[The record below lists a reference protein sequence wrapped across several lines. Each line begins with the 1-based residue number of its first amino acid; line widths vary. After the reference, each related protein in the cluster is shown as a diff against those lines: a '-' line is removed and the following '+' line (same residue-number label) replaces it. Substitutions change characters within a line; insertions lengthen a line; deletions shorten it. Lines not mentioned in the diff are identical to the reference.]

1 METITVTSSGFL
13 RSPARA
19 SGRHRRPSRIRWR
32 RYLFAALLAVVA
44 LAATTAAPAR
54 SATADEPRFTWPLS
68 PTPAV
73 TRGFEP
79 PADAYGA
86 GHRGVDL
93 AATPGQ
99 QVLVAG
105 PGVVVFAGT
114 LAGRGVVSVDHDGG
128 LRTTYEPVT
137 PAVSVGD
144 QVYQGQP
151 LGTVL
156 AGHPGCTVAACLHWG
171 VRRGDEYLNPLAYIA
186 TAYALRLKPWDG

>member
-1 METITVTSSGFL
+1 MAFVS
-13 RSPARA
+13 
-19 SGRHRRPSRIRWR
+19 
-32 RYLFAALLAVVA
+32 AA
-44 LAATTAAPAR
+44 AAPAR
-54 SATADEPRFTWPLS
+54 SATVDEPRFTWPLS

-93 AATPGQ
+93 AAAPGQ
-99 QVLVAG
+99 QALAAG

-114 LAGRGVVSVDHDGG
+114 LAGRGVVSVDHEGG

-137 PAVSVGD
+137 PDVSVGD
-144 QVYQGQP
+144 QIYQGQP

-171 VRRGDEYLNPLAYIA
+171 VRRGDEYVNPLEYIA

>member
-1 METITVTSSGFL
+1 M
-13 RSPARA
+13 
-19 SGRHRRPSRIRWR
+19 
-32 RYLFAALLAVVA
+32 
-44 LAATTAAPAR
+44 
-54 SATADEPRFTWPLS
+54 S

-93 AATPGQ
+93 AAAPGQ
-99 QVLVAG
+99 QALAAG

-114 LAGRGVVSVDHDGG
+114 LAGRGVVSVDHEGG

-137 PAVSVGD
+137 PDVSVGD
-144 QVYQGQP
+144 QIYQGQP

-171 VRRGDEYLNPLAYIA
+171 VRRGDEYVNPLEYIA